1 MQQSQYVIFK
11 LRLPQIQTGRDRR
24 SRPDLAGQ
32 KFRIGGP
39 IQERLLTERRTV
51 PVATG
56 HTVVEASPELIAAVD
71 TIHDA
76 MVAD

>member
-1 MQQSQYVIFK
+1 MQQSQYIILE
-11 LRLPQIQTGRDRR
+11 LRLPQAQTGPDRR

-39 IQERLLTERRTV
+39 IQEHLLAELAAV
-51 PVATG
+51 PVAAG
-56 HTVVEASPELIAAVD
+56 HTVVEAPPDLIAAVN